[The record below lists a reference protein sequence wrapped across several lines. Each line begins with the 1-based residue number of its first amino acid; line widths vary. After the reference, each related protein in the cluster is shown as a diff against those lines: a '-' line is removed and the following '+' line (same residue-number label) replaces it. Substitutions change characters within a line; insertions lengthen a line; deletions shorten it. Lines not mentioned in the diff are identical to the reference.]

1 MSLKLSQLENKPEH
15 RLKAMM
21 LKQWDRISRLESIL
35 NNSKTFNIPLSP
47 VTENA
52 VKDKIEHYQ
61 KELFKINDV
70 WNWKYNDEYKG
81 GLGRW
86 AGK

>member
-1 MSLKLSQLENKPEH
+1 MALRLSQLENKPEH

-21 LKQWDRISRLESIL
+21 RKYWSKITRLEAIL
-35 NNSKTFNIPLSP
+35 NNSKTFDIPLP
-47 VTENA
+47 HVTESA
-52 VKDKIEHYQ
+52 VNDKIEYYRH
-61 KELFKINDV
+61 ELFKINDV
-70 WNWKYNDEYKG
+70 WNWKYNNKYKG